1 MADERQ
7 NVKRPEHRHFGK
19 SLIKTPKSCI
29 IYRVFFRILQPG
41 CFLGMCKEA
50 YSMECKVKND
60 YGTIYIAEDVMLKVV
75 GYAALECYGIVAMS
89 GKRATDGISEW
100 LGRENLSK
108 GVQIRNVGDMLD
120 VDLFIIVEYG
130 ISISEVCKTIV
141 ETVRYKL
148 ESMTGVKVRKISI
161 SVEGI
166 RI

>member
-1 MADERQ
+1 
-7 NVKRPEHRHFGK
+7 
-19 SLIKTPKSCI
+19 
-29 IYRVFFRILQPG
+29 
-41 CFLGMCKEA
+41 
-50 YSMECKVKND
+50 MESKIRNEI
-60 YGTIYIAEDVMLKVV
+60 GTIYIAEDVMLKVV

-89 GKRATDGISEW
+89 GKRATDGIVEW
-100 LGRENLSK
+100 LGRENLAK

-141 ETVRYKL
+141 DTVRYKL
-148 ESMTGVKVRKISI
+148 ESMTGIKVRKVNI

>member
-1 MADERQ
+1 
-7 NVKRPEHRHFGK
+7 
-19 SLIKTPKSCI
+19 
-29 IYRVFFRILQPG
+29 
-41 CFLGMCKEA
+41 
-50 YSMECKVKND
+50 MECKVKNE

-89 GKRATDGISEW
+89 GKRATDGIGEW
-100 LGRENLSK
+100 LGRENLTK

-120 VDLFIIVEYG
+120 VDLYIIVEYG

-148 ESMTGVKVRKISI
+148 ENPTGVKVRKVSI